1 MEKPATATWEAVMHH
16 VHIPRSV
23 PVCTFP
29 HTLLLGKMQW
39 GDEVTGDVGKIK
51 YYAKSITSKDISD
64 SFQISSWFYL
74 QLRTDD
80 NHPFKAQQLFA
91 GEIQKL

>member
-1 MEKPATATWEAVMHH
+1 
-16 VHIPRSV
+16 
-23 PVCTFP
+23 
-29 HTLLLGKMQW
+29 MQW
-39 GDEVTGDVGKIK
+39 EDEVTGDVGKIK
-51 YYAKSITSKDISD
+51 YYAKWITSKDISD

-74 QLRTDD
+74 QLRTDN